1 MVLDPFGGLY
11 RAVREF
17 IATGLEQAM
26 AAGFDG
32 RMLAQR
38 YRFLDLQDAQNPL
51 QINPLAPSPLETV
64 EQQTDDLMKAV
75 ARLLGGNL
83 EEQRKLRNVL
93 RAVFSLTAELNRL
106 PPESLPTYL
115 RAHLPLTVSFGAEI
129 LNMVDEQR
137 QLLINLVQAANPKDY
152 RRQYWQFFAGL
163 SGYERN
169 QLVQSSWNVF
179 QYLLDDDVVR
189 RIFGATTTLNLTQLV
204 REGMSLICHLPLSEN
219 LSGARLIGK
228 YLTTR
233 LQHSA
238 YRCPPNER
246 QRIHL
251 YLDEFHQWTD
261 QAFADSLTNL
271 RQFGVNVTCAHQ
283 SQTQP
288 PFDTADGRSLLRTIQ
303 ANSRLKAIFRMA
315 RPDAED
321 LVRELFELSQQRPNY
336 QVTDHTRGTS
346 QQHGTMTGS
355 STSSGYGIR
364 TGESR
369 SQSQRLQSE
378 ENGLTVG
385 NAHNQMTSTE
395 RGTRSSQSTTV
406 TEGQSESTTSR
417 TVYFTME
424 GEREL
429 LVNALQRLPQ
439 RHFYF
444 AHKPLQGHQ
453 LVAPFV
459 PDELYSYAAVDLPA
473 ELMEWQRQ
481 ELGVALEAHVAQ
493 RATTLAE
500 TSTPAALPEPQ
511 PSLTWEV
518 PSPPAMDAV
527 EVVESRPVVDVESV
541 ETDEEDPFLD

>member
-1 MVLDPFGGLY
+1 MVVLDPFGGLY

-64 EQQTDDLMKAV
+64 EQQVDDLMKAV

-106 PPESLPTYL
+106 PLESLPNYL

-137 QLLINLVQAANPKDY
+137 QLLINLVQAATPKDY

-189 RIFGATTTLNLTQLV
+189 RIFGAATTLDIGQLL
-204 REGMSLICHLPLSEN
+204 REGTSLICHLPLSEN

-228 YLTTR
+228 YLTTK

-303 ANSRLKAIFRMA
+303 ANSRLQAIFRLA

-336 QVTDHTRGTS
+336 QATDHTRGTS

-355 STSSGYGIR
+355 STSSGYGTR

-406 TEGQSESTTSR
+406 TEGQSQSTTSR

-444 AHKPLQGHQ
+444 AHEPLQGHQ

-473 ELMEWQRQ
+473 ELMEWQRLELAQ
-481 ELGVALEAHVAQ
+481 EAGVGMTKRVGAFGTANESL
-493 RATTLAE
+493 TL
-500 TSTPAALPEPQ
+500 PQ
-511 PSLTWEV
+511 PSESVVWEV
-518 PSPPAMDAV
+518 ATPQTVATVVIEDA
-527 EVVESRPVVDVESV
+527 EVVEAEAREVDE
-541 ETDEEDPFLD
+541 DDPFLD

>member
-17 IATGLEQAM
+17 IATGLEQAF
-26 AAGFDG
+26 AAGFD
-32 RMLAQR
+32 RQMLLPR

-51 QINPLAPSPLETV
+51 KVNPLAFHPLETV
-64 EQQTDDLMKAV
+64 EQQVDDLMKSV

-83 EEQRKLRNVL
+83 EVQRKLRNVL

-106 PPESLPTYL
+106 PTESIPPYL
-115 RAHLPLTVSFGAEI
+115 RPHLPLTVGFGAEI

-137 QLLINLVQAANPKDY
+137 QLLLNIVQAQAPKDF
-152 RRQYWQFFAGL
+152 RRQYWQFFTGL

-179 QYLLDDDVVR
+179 QYLLDDDVVGR
-189 RIFGATTTLNLTQLV
+189 FLGSTTTLDLASFV
-204 REGMSLICHLPLSEN
+204 RDGTSLICHLPLSEN

-228 YLTTR
+228 FLTTK

-238 YRCPPNER
+238 YRCPPAKR
-246 QRIHL
+246 QPIHL

-288 PFDTADGRSLLRTIQ
+288 PFDVPEGRALLRTIQ
-303 ANSRLKAIFRMA
+303 ANSRLKAIFRLA

-321 LVRELFELSQQRPNY
+321 LARELFELSQQKPNY
-336 QVTDHTRGTS
+336 EATDETVGS
-346 QQHGTMTGS
+346 SEQHGTMSGS
-355 STSSGYGIR
+355 ATSSGYGTR
-364 TGESR
+364 TGDSR
-369 SQSQRLQSE
+369 SQSQRLQADES
-378 ENGLTVG
+378 GLTVG
-385 NAHNQMTSTE
+385 NSRNQMTSAE
-395 RGTRSSQSTTV
+395 RGSRSSHSTTATKGT
-406 TEGQSESTTSR
+406 TESSTSR
-417 TVYFTME
+417 TVYFTLE

-429 LVNALQRLPQ
+429 LVNSLQRLRQ

-444 AHKPLQGHQ
+444 AHEPLEGH
-453 LVAPFV
+453 LLEAPFV

-473 ELMEWQRQ
+473 ELMEWQRLELVQ
-481 ELGVALEAHVAQ
+481 EAGIGMIERVAAFGTADEP
-493 RATTLAE
+493 
-500 TSTPAALPEPQ
+500 PALPQ
-511 PSLTWEV
+511 PSESVAWKVARPRTVEPV
-518 PSPPAMDAV
+518 VIEDA
-527 EVVESRPVVDVESV
+527 EVVESEAREVD
-541 ETDEEDPFLD
+541 DPFLD